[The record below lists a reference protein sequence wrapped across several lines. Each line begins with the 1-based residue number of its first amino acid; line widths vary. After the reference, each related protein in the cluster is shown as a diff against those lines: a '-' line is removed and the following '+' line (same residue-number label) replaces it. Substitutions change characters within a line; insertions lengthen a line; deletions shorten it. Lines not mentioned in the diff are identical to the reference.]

1 MLKKNLALDFT
12 PPSNLTDINITVP
25 KVNTDELSH
34 LINRLSESFKNYISQ
49 VKLSISRSKE
59 ILAFISKNT
68 NYAKSI
74 INNIINHNYSFQQL
88 NSLDESIN
96 QIKEKNKNSNL
107 NLFNYEQN

>member
-59 ILAFISKNT
+59 IFAFIQK
-68 NYAKSI
+68 I
-74 INNIINHNYSFQQL
+74 
-88 NSLDESIN
+88 
-96 QIKEKNKNSNL
+96 QIML
-107 NLFNYEQN
+107 NLL